1 MKILLAL
8 IIPVLLLAQP
18 PQSEHFTLTKSV
30 IDAGGGASSSAHFSL
45 VSAFGQPTPIGM
57 QSSENFTLYAGFLSP
72 ILQVSPLSPIQR
84 LVIKEAQPDA
94 LLYWEPIP
102 GAGSYS
108 VYRDA
113 VINFTPGSGN
123 FVATLTDTF
132 FTDAG
137 VLAAPATQ
145 QYYIVI
151 VNNP

>member
-1 MKILLAL
+1 MKKLLVFL
-8 IIPVLLLAQP
+8 FPTLLFAQSS
-18 PQSEHFTLTKSV
+18 SENFTLTKSV
-30 IDAGGGASSSAHFSL
+30 IDAGGGTASSEHFIL

-57 QSSENFTLYAGFLSP
+57 QSSENFTLHAGFLSP
-72 ILQVSPLSPIQR
+72 MLQVSPLSPIQR

-102 GAGSYS
+102 GAGRYS
-108 VYRDA
+108 IYRDA
-113 VINFTPGSGN
+113 VVNFTPGSGN
-123 FVATLTDTF
+123 FVATVTDTF